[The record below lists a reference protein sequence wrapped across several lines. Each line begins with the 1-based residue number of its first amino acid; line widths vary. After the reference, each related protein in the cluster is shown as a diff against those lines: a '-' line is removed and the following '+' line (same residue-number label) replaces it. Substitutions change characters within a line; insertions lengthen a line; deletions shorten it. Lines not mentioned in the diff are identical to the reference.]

1 MRGAGWLLVLLT
13 AVFRYMMCGGRG
25 GRVVTCSSDCHAV
38 FRYMMCE
45 GGRVVTCSSDCCV
58 QVHDV

>member
-13 AVFRYMMCGGRG
+13 
-25 GRVVTCSSDCHAV
+25 AV

-58 QVHDV
+58 QVHDVRGGQGGYLFF

>member
-13 AVFRYMMCGGRG
+13 AVFRYMMCEGAGWLL
-25 GRVVTCSSDCHAV
+25 VLLTAV